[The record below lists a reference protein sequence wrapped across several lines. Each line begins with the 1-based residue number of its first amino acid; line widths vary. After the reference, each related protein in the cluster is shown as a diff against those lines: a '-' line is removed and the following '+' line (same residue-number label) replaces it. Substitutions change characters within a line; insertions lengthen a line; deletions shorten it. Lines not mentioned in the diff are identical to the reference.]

1 MTRPPPGVSF
11 AQFFPNAP
19 KVRAEA
25 QGRNDRDRIRQTTG
39 DADSSTSSPA
49 TQEIGS
55 DSLARPQVNG
65 RGAMPTHQGDEDSS
79 LGDMPS
85 TVDSNSSHA
94 SSSSSIFSTAAVRL
108 STSSISRAS
117 HQPSISSPL
126 HHSNSTASLL
136 QGSMA
141 PNSEKSTNGTGSIHH
156 STPSNMLAIEREVA
170 REPGP
175 SVKGRR
181 CIADPILDRL
191 RNKSVSKTA
200 KPVYKEFGLDEAP
213 PPQDPR
219 LAKGGRLAYINTDFY
234 LPRSRFSQ
242 ALENLKPY
250 PYDPKTT
257 IGPGPPTQIVVTRYN
272 PLIPFNKVTAIFA
285 TFGDIAE
292 SSNKMHPET
301 GSYLGFATIRYRDS
315 KRADR
320 PPITAIE
327 AARRAVQARG
337 IKVDSEM
344 VKVEY
349 DPEGRRSRKMLES
362 HLRREREKQEREKS
376 TQAALAAKSS
386 ADHNTS
392 MGSFARPPPTGPKG
406 PVISRPPQP
415 PVTQVPPP
423 APITRPPV
431 AVESKDISSQLTD
444 EPYIFI
450 DSQSVPLLTS
460 ILPHMK
466 KRLKNYAFEDI
477 RIDKTGYYVIFKN
490 SFTGKMEAERCFRAV
505 NHTEFFTYNMS
516 MQLCLPR
523 TKAPTPVDRKRS
535 PSPERNSR
543 RVQELKAEEDA
554 VRRRRENEA
563 DIEEERK
570 QRAKNFDPVMEA
582 VQVVQREMME
592 HLIRNIRTQVA
603 APSLS
608 DFLNPAN
615 HAAKRRQL
623 NIDVTE
629 EEDDAAMTD
638 AFDTSR
644 MGTPNSRADPIERRT
659 GRFEVKSLPK
669 IRKSK
674 GKGTAH
680 RSTFVD
686 PFSRKRASVS
696 RPAFRSLHH
705 RLKSFD
711 SDFESDD
718 DTDAKTLAAAEA
730 EGSVSRPQSRMS
742 TDEDIWA
749 PGEDDSMTEAS
760 LAVVEKSFSKKR
772 KLVSAADIVSK
783 RQKKLEEDSLEA
795 KFEDAKMDLS
805 EDIGAEADVA
815 DDNDSCL
822 SRSQTPLSSVPK
834 GAKKKPGKSAIAKQA
849 LDEQEKWSP
858 DAEDEETPEVQ
869 TLSKKA
875 TPAPTEPQ
883 KYDERLFSTEPL
895 SKALPLP
902 DGFKPDIS
910 ALGIL
915 RFGAR
920 DAPDLA
926 KLGRK
931 FHTAEVGNADLWLW
945 QRQRIRELNAG
956 GPTVNKPVFI
966 SGYYVPNATGCAR
979 TEGVKKILNSEKSK
993 YLPHHIKVQKVREE
1007 RAARVKNGKD
1017 STANSVEASKIA
1029 AEKLIA
1035 KGNSRANRATNRR
1048 YVADL
1053 NDQKKTLGQDSDV
1066 FKFNQL
1072 KKRKKPVKFARSA
1085 IHNWGLYTM
1094 EDIHKDDM
1102 IIEYV
1107 GEEVR
1112 QQISEIRENRYLK
1125 SGIGS
1130 SYLFRIDE
1138 NTVIDATKKGGI
1150 ARFINHSCMP
1160 NCTAKIIK
1168 VEGSKRIVIYALRD
1182 ITMNEEL
1189 TYDYKFEREI
1199 GSLDRIPC
1207 LCGTAACKGFLN

>member
-25 QGRNDRDRIRQTTG
+25 QGRNDRDRTRQITD
-39 DADSSTSSPA
+39 DACSSTSSA
-49 TQEIGS
+49 VTHDTGLNAAS
-55 DSLARPQVNG
+55 RSQVNG
-65 RGAMPTHQGDEDSS
+65 GGAMPTRQDSP
-79 LGDMPS
+79 LGDIPS

-94 SSSSSIFSTAAVRL
+94 SSSSSVFSSAATRL
-108 STSSISRAS
+108 PTPSASRVS
-117 HQPSISSPL
+117 HMPSVSSPL
-126 HHSNSTASLL
+126 HHSHSTTSLAQDPIPL
-136 QGSMA
+136 KTERSLNGSGSRSHPA
-141 PNSEKSTNGTGSIHH
+141 PNDVMG
-156 STPSNMLAIEREVA
+156 IEREIA
-170 REPGP
+170 REPWP
-175 SVKGRR
+175 SVKGKR
-181 CIADPILDRL
+181 CTYDPILDRL
-191 RNKSVSKTA
+191 RNRAVSKTA
-200 KPVYKEFGLDEAP
+200 KPVFKEFGLDDTP
-213 PPQDPR
+213 TPQDPR
-219 LAKGGRLAYINTDFY
+219 LAKGGRLGYINTDFY
-234 LPRSRFSQ
+234 LPRSRFCP
-242 ALENLKPY
+242 APENLKPY
-250 PYDPKTT
+250 AYDPKTS

-320 PPITAIE
+320 PPISAID

-344 VKVEY
+344 VKVDY
-349 DPEGRRSRKMLES
+349 DPEGRRSRRMLEG
-362 HLRREREKQEREKS
+362 HLRRDREKLDREKLAH
-376 TQAALAAKSS
+376 AALVAKAS
-386 ADHNTS
+386 ADPRPPPS
-392 MGSFARPPPTGPKG
+392 SFSRPPPTGPKG
-406 PVISRPPQP
+406 PTTSRPLQP
-415 PVTQVPPP
+415 PTIQPNPPP
-423 APITRPPV
+423 A
-431 AVESKDISSQLTD
+431 AVNRAPTNLEPKDISTQLAND
-444 EPYIFI
+444 PYIFI
-450 DSQSVPLLTS
+450 DCESVPLLTS

-466 KRLKNYAFEDI
+466 KRLKNYAFDDI
-477 RIDKTGYYVIFKN
+477 RIDKTGYYVLFKN

-523 TKAPTPVDRKRS
+523 TRAVTPVDRKRS
-535 PSPERNSR
+535 PSPERNTR
-543 RVQELKAEEDA
+543 RAQQLKAEEDLA
-554 VRRRRENEA
+554 RRRREDEA

-592 HLIRNIRTQVA
+592 HLIRHIRTQVA

-608 DFLNPAN
+608 DFLDPAN
-615 HAAKRRQL
+615 HTAKRRQL
-623 NIDVTE
+623 NIDMT
-629 EEDDAAMTD
+629 EEDDDATLTD

-674 GKGTAH
+674 TKGTAH
-680 RSTFVD
+680 RSTSMA
-686 PFSRKRASVS
+686 PFARKRGSVP

-718 DTDAKTLAAAEA
+718 DTDAKTLAAVEA
-730 EGSVSRPQSRMS
+730 EGVLSRPQSRMS
-742 TDEDIWA
+742 TDEDSWA
-749 PGEDDSMTEAS
+749 PGEEDSMTEAS
-760 LAVVEKSFSKKR
+760 LALVDKSLSKKR
-772 KLVSAADIVSK
+772 KLVSAADMASK
-783 RQKKLEEDSLEA
+783 RQKKLDDDSFAVKFDDVTMELVEDMA
-795 KFEDAKMDLS
+795 
-805 EDIGAEADVA
+805 AEADVA
-815 DDNDSCL
+815 DDNDSSL

-834 GAKKKPGKSAIAKQA
+834 GAKKKTVKPRSAIARQA
-849 LDEQEKWSP
+849 LEEQEISSQN
-858 DAEDEETPEVQ
+858 AEDEDTPEVQ
-869 TLSKKA
+869 TLPTKS
-875 TPAPTEPQ
+875 TPAPQEPQ
-883 KYDERLFSTEPL
+883 KYDERIFSTEPL
-895 SKALPLP
+895 SKALRLP
-902 DGFKPDIS
+902 DSFKPDIS
-910 ALGIL
+910 ALELL
-915 RFGAR
+915 RLGAK
-920 DAPDLA
+920 DSPDLA
-926 KLGRK
+926 KLGRR
-931 FHTAEVGNADLWLW
+931 FQTAEIGNADIWLW
-945 QRQRIRELNAG
+945 QKQRIRELNAG
-956 GPTVNKPVFI
+956 GPSVQKPVSI
-966 SGYYVPNATGCAR
+966 SGYYVPNPTGCAR

-1017 STANSVEASKIA
+1017 GVNTTMDASKIA
-1029 AEKLIA
+1029 AEKIIA

-1182 ITMNEEL
+1182 IT
-1189 TYDYKFEREI
+1189 TSKFVNMVLLRNN
-1199 GSLDRIPC
+1199 G
-1207 LCGTAACKGFLN
+1207 